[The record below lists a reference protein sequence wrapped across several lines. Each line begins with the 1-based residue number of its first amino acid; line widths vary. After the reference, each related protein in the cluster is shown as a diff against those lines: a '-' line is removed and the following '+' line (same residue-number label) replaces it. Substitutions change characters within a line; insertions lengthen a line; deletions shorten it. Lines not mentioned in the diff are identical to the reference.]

1 LQCQILLQRKM
12 TVFYHLCKY
21 FLYYLDEDTLAIS
34 SADK

>member
-1 LQCQILLQRKM
+1 LQCQRLLQRKM
-12 TVFYHLCKY
+12 TVFDYLRKY